1 MEELKNEK
9 FENQIKEIVRQ
20 FKTEPKN
27 LDKSYDLYFKKH
39 KDSLIEFRNYP
50 ENIKNSK
57 FTNMFAAFLAEN
69 INEHINYLWDLYYNI
84 FIFLFYDIF
93 SEIKKVNN
101 SYDNILNIYF
111 KDLKKISPDKNEI
124 NNTINILIQL
134 NGLNNTQNT
143 YQIFTFLLNVIKN
156 EKEIS
161 YREEMDKEFFEKY
174 GDPFSI
180 NNKIIWTLYDEDSN
194 ENKKAIL
201 EGKMTE
207 KEKFNFDIFDII
219 SEIKVKEDIK
229 GINGALFESIFYNK
243 TVLIINIDYLK
254 KNNTTL
260 EQIQNEIKIFQE
272 SCPLGYNN
280 LDTYVQIENKVI
292 NLDMSYDLFIQAL
305 KDKKIIEET
314 KTKICENKINNEKLQ
329 KNNDNFNTGELDELR
344 LQLIDEKDKN
354 KNLEEKIK
362 KLEKELIEEKN
373 KNKISEESDLRKD
386 LDNEIKKNN
395 DLKKQIEEKKPLERI

>member
-194 ENKKAIL
+194 ENKKAKL

-229 GINGALFESIFYNK
+229 GINRALF
-243 TVLIINIDYLK
+243 
-254 KNNTTL
+254 
-260 EQIQNEIKIFQE
+260 
-272 SCPLGYNN
+272 
-280 LDTYVQIENKVI
+280 
-292 NLDMSYDLFIQAL
+292 
-305 KDKKIIEET
+305 
-314 KTKICENKINNEKLQ
+314 
-329 KNNDNFNTGELDELR
+329 
-344 LQLIDEKDKN
+344 
-354 KNLEEKIK
+354 
-362 KLEKELIEEKN
+362 
-373 KNKISEESDLRKD
+373 
-386 LDNEIKKNN
+386 
-395 DLKKQIEEKKPLERI
+395 